1 MHQAVE
7 PMLLGSGE
15 HLLTGLD
22 LQALGYRC
30 TESVAGEKAVHFIIS
45 RVSRMSPRTEENRAD
60 SGRRQ

>member
-30 TESVAGEKAVHFIIS
+30 TESVAGEKAVHYIIS
-45 RVSRMSPRTEENRAD
+45 RA
-60 SGRRQ
+60 